1 METMQ
6 NIAAYAKAE
15 YNKETPFVIQ
25 TVIFTGTFQW
35 VYEIQVWLKSA

>member
-6 NIAAYAKAE
+6 NIAAHAKAK
-15 YNKETPFVIQ
+15 YNTEIPFVIQ
-25 TVIFTGTFQW
+25 SVIFTGMFQW